1 MGLGSLRCPTRLV
14 ASCRARTRTC
24 GARTLCE
31 AYAEHRRWTLGIREL
46 PRPLVGGGG
55 CASDTTD
62 AATNPGLLTLTAPLG
77 EQFFLRGEQR
87 PERTAD
93 ERRTSSCGVSL

>member
-46 PRPLVGGGG
+46 PRPLVGV
-55 CASDTTD
+55 C
-62 AATNPGLLTLTAPLG
+62 AATRCVRTRKTGSTRWCVFDEKAGLHRW
-77 EQFFLRGEQR
+77 F
-87 PERTAD
+87 
-93 ERRTSSCGVSL
+93 